1 MPESEFRNER
11 IRRISEYGRD
21 ANLREV
27 ADSWILNSMK
37 KMYLYN
43 FDWLGRPIIQYPED
57 MVSVQELI
65 WEVKPTLIIETG
77 VAHGGSLML
86 SASILAL
93 IDYCEAAAS
102 GLPINPKNSIRK
114 VIGVDIDIRK
124 HNREAIENH
133 PLGILIDLVE
143 GSSTSSEVVAKIENE
158 VSKHKSIMVFL
169 DSNHT
174 HEHVLDEL
182 NIYSKFVSV
191 GSYCV
196 VFDTFVENMPQG
208 YFENR
213 PWDKG
218 NSPMTAVNE
227 FMTSN
232 QQFEIDTLRENKL
245 LITVAPS
252 GHLRRIR

>member
-1 MPESEFRNER
+1 MSDIEFRNER
-11 IRRISEYGRD
+11 LRRISEYASD
-21 ANLREV
+21 TSLREV

-65 WEVKPTLIIETG
+65 WEVKPTLVIETG

-86 SASILAL
+86 SASMLAL
-93 IDYCEAAAS
+93 IDYCDAVKS
-102 GLPINPKNSIRK
+102 GVQIDPKKSNRR
-114 VIGVDIDIRK
+114 VIGVDIDIRS
-124 HNREAIENH
+124 HNREAIEKH
-133 PLGILIDLVE
+133 PLGVLVDLVE
-143 GSSTSSEVVAKIENE
+143 GSSISDDVVAHIQRE
-158 VSKHKSIMVFL
+158 VAKHSSIMVFL

-174 HEHVLDEL
+174 HEHVLEEL
-182 NIYSKFVSV
+182 KIYTKFVSM

-196 VFDTFVENMPQG
+196 VFDTFVENMPEG

-218 NSPMTAVNE
+218 NSPMTAVKE
-227 FMTSN
+227 FLSVDDS
-232 QQFEIDTLRENKL
+232 FEIDSSRENKL
-245 LITVAPS
+245 LITVAPF
-252 GHLRRIR
+252 GHLRKVR